1 MHHFQD
7 EILPFFG
14 ARATLASD
22 FRAVSERSIKFRAC
36 IKENAIK
43 DNAIKEERPVLR
55 QRGQVVLLHGEVNH
69 NVLSPAQP
77 EALA

>member
-43 DNAIKEERPVLR
+43 EERPVLR